1 MANEQLTD
9 IINRLN
15 WMDEERRK
23 NNRRMTELEQRISL
37 QQREIDARDQRIQKL
52 EERLASARHK
62 LNNLEDIEA
71 RIRQLRADM
80 VNSVK
85 DVNDKRKEATGE
97 IERLRTVERQIT
109 NREFAEI
116 RKELP
121 AIGRLQDQVEQR
133 KAEDNRL
140 LQMIGNLQNR
150 FPHYDTRIDALTSG
164 NSYVEESVKQLQR
177 QFSQLETKVLENG
190 QRAQTN
196 HERLDSINLRQTRF
210 ETSLHDTMRSTD
222 GNERQIREWLEQA
235 KAADLGRQ
243 QQINAWNAQF
253 DSYSAEMQKFHQEF
267 LRLADQAKEARALTQ
282 SLGEWRKTVER
293 QQREQAELVRV
304 ENNRMSNRWEEFL
317 NNNDKYIK
325 QLEIQTQQQQQQID
339 RRHTQM
345 LTQIHDL
352 DEKFAALRTE
362 KEMLLRVQTAQSDAI
377 KQFPTLWLEEVE
389 KAIANDPNR
398 RRQPALAPTPDEF

>member
-23 NNRRMTELEQRISL
+23 SNRRMTELEQRITL

-62 LNNLEDIEA
+62 LGNLEDIEA

-80 VNSVK
+80 LDAVD
-85 DVNDKRKEATGE
+85 DVNKKRKEAGGE

-109 NREFAEI
+109 NRELAEI
-116 RKELP
+116 RKQLP
-121 AIGRLQDQVEQR
+121 AISRLQDQVEHR
-133 KAEDNRL
+133 KTEDARL
-140 LQMIGNLQNR
+140 LQMIGNVQNR

-164 NSYVEESVKQLQR
+164 NAYVEESVKQLQR
-177 QFSQLETKVLENG
+177 QLSQLETKVLENG

-196 HERLDSINLRQTRF
+196 HERLDSVNLKQTRF
-210 ETSLHDTMRSTD
+210 EASLHDAMRNTD
-222 GNERQIREWLEQA
+222 GNEQQIRQWLEQA
-235 KAADLGRQ
+235 KAADLQRHQ
-243 QQINAWNAQF
+243 QVNTWNAQF
-253 DSYSAEMQKFHQEF
+253 EAYSIEMQRFHQEF
-267 LRLADQAKEARALTQ
+267 LRLADQAKEARAITQ
-282 SLGEWRKTVER
+282 SLAEWRKGIER
-293 QQREQAELVRV
+293 QQREQSELVRV
-304 ENNRMSNRWEEFL
+304 ENNRMGNRWEEFL
-317 NNNDKYIK
+317 NKNDKYIK

-352 DEKFAALRTE
+352 DEKIVALRTE
-362 KEMLLRVQTAQSDAI
+362 KEILLRVQTAQSDAI
-377 KQFPTLWLEEVE
+377 KQFPTIWLEEVE

-398 RRQPALAPTPDEF
+398 RRQPALAPTPDDF

>member
-23 NNRRMTELEQRISL
+23 SNRRMTELEQRITL

-62 LNNLEDIEA
+62 LANLEDIEA
-71 RIRQLRADM
+71 RIRQLRSDM
-80 VNSVK
+80 VNAVE
-85 DVNDKRKEATGE
+85 DVNVKRKEAQGE

-109 NREFAEI
+109 NRELGEI

-121 AIGRLQDQVEQR
+121 AIGRLQDQIDQR
-133 KAEDNRL
+133 KTEDTRL

-150 FPHYDTRIDALTSG
+150 FPHYDTRIDSLTS
-164 NSYVEESVKQLQR
+164 STTYVEEGLKQAQR

-196 HERLDSINLRQTRF
+196 HERLDSINLKQTRF
-210 ETSLHDTMRSTD
+210 EASLHDALRTQD
-222 GNERQIREWLEQA
+222 GSEQQIRQWLEQA

-243 QQINAWNAQF
+243 QQINRWDAQF
-253 DSYSAEMQKFHQEF
+253 ESYSAEMQKFHQEF
-267 LRLADQAKEARALTQ
+267 LRLSDQAKEARAITQ
-282 SLGEWRKTVER
+282 GLGEWRKTVER

-317 NNNDKYIK
+317 NNNDKFVK
-325 QLEIQTQQQQQQID
+325 QLEIQAQQQQQQVD

-352 DEKFAALRTE
+352 EEKLAGLRTE
-362 KEMLLRVQTAQSDAI
+362 KEMLLRVQTAQADAI

-398 RRQPALAPTPDEF
+398 RRSPALAPTPDEY